1 MRKTE
6 QGTNSTCLRA
16 PDGQGKPSEQVK
28 QMFASIARR
37 YDLLNHLL
45 SLTIDRRWRRMTRKK
60 IRAAL
65 TVPGARVLDL
75 CSGTA
80 DLALELAAEAP
91 VIGLDFCH
99 PMLLIGQRKI
109 ARRRASVDLVEG
121 DALRLPFGD
130 NLFTA
135 VTIAFGL
142 RNLESAEDGLREMF
156 RVLRPGG
163 LVAVLEFSRL
173 RLPVVGQLYGFYFKH
188 VVPRVGTMISGVS
201 GPYQYLYTSVQSFFD
216 PASLADLMR
225 QVGFHNVRYQ
235 PFSGG
240 IVTLHLGEKRA

>member
-1 MRKTE
+1 MGKTV
-6 QGTNSTCLRA
+6 QGIHPNRT
-16 PDGQGKPSEQVK
+16 SEQVK

-45 SLTIDRRWRRMTRKK
+45 SFTIDRYWRRVTRKK
-60 IRAAL
+60 IQSAL
-65 TVPGARVLDL
+65 TAPQARVLDL
-75 CSGTA
+75 CTGTA
-80 DLALELAAEAP
+80 DLALELAGDAP
-91 VIGLDFCH
+91 VIGLDFCR
-99 PMLLIGQRKI
+99 PMLLIGQQKI
-109 ARRRASVDLVEG
+109 ARRRAGVDLIEG
-121 DALRLPFGD
+121 DALHLPFAND
-130 NLFTA
+130 LFTA

-173 RLPVVGQLYGFYFKH
+173 QWPLVGQLYGFYFKQI
-188 VVPRVGTMISGVS
+188 VPRVGTAISGVS

-216 PASLADLMR
+216 PAHLADLLR
-225 QVGFHNVRYQ
+225 QVGFQNVCVETLT
-235 PFSGG
+235 GG